1 LTDPK
6 LALKGLLE
14 AEWDGDGVG
23 FTPKFSSYWYDAKE
37 QMPQVIVS
45 HVLTQPRIVGFSIN
59 LPEAQR
65 RFEATY
71 AVDVWSKGDQ
81 AKRWAMLEEVDRIIH
96 FKCNSP
102 GSGLEFIESSSWRDL
117 DEGDTHPR
125 LYRSQVR
132 IQLLYYA

>member
-1 LTDPK
+1 MTDPK
-6 LALKGLLE
+6 ITLKELLE
-14 AEWDGDGVG
+14 TEWDGDGVG
-23 FTPKFSSYWYDAKE
+23 FVPKFSSDWYDAKE
-37 QMPQVIVS
+37 QMPQVVVS
-45 HVLTQPRIVGFSIN
+45 HVLTVPRVVGFSSD
-59 LPEAQR
+59 LPAAQR
-65 RFEATY
+65 RLEATY

-96 FKCNSP
+96 SKCNAP

-117 DEGDTHPR
+117 DEGDSHPR

>member
-1 LTDPK
+1 MTDPK
-6 LALKGLLE
+6 ITLKELLE
-14 AEWDGDGVG
+14 SQWDEVGVG
-23 FTPKFSSYWYDAKE
+23 FTPKFSSDWYDAKE
-37 QMPQVIVS
+37 QMPQVVVS
-45 HVLTQPRIVGFSIN
+45 HVLTQPRIVGFSSN
-59 LPEAQR
+59 LPTAQR

-96 FKCNSP
+96 SKCNAP

-117 DEGDTHPR
+117 DEGDSHPR

>member
-1 LTDPK
+1 MTDPK
-6 LALKGLLE
+6 LALKELLE
-14 AEWDGDGVG
+14 TEWDGDGVG
-23 FTPKFSSYWYDAKE
+23 FTPKFSSDWYDAKE
-37 QMPQVIVS
+37 QMPQVVVS
-45 HVLTQPRIVGFSIN
+45 HVLTQPRIVGFSNN
-59 LPEAQR
+59 LSAAQR

-71 AVDVWSKGDQ
+71 AVDVWSKSDQ

-96 FKCNSP
+96 SKCNAP

-117 DEGDTHPR
+117 DEGDSHPR